1 MRYLIRYIH
10 IFTFLF
16 FILIMTCEIYAKNF
30 VVVIDP
36 GHGGKDLGAKGA
48 ISLEKN
54 INLNVAKLLGNK
66 ISEKYNDVDIVYTRN
81 NDKFLTLQKRA
92 DIANEAYGN
101 LFISIHTNSIS
112 EKSPSRKTIAGAS
125 VYTLGLHKTDEN
137 LNVAQRENSVMVL
150 ENDFETTYSGFDP
163 NSPESYI
170 IFELNQSAH
179 MEESLKF
186 AQLVQEEFTTTA
198 GRKDKG
204 VRQAGFWVLMATT
217 MPSVLV
223 ELDFICNPTVEK
235 FLASTHGQELLAK
248 SIFNAFVK
256 YKDSYDNHNKSTD
269 RKSKIASNIDDKS
282 VDNIDNKIH
291 YKIQFLTTP
300 KPATTNQFKG
310 LHPVDFYTEDNKNKY
325 TYGNV
330 LSLKEAQK
338 ILKTVKTKF
347 PDAFII
353 RVKNGKRIK

>member
-1 MRYLIRYIH
+1 MLS
-10 IFTFLF
+10 
-16 FILIMTCEIYAKNF
+16 IMTVEISARNF

-54 INLNVAKLLGNK
+54 INLNVAKLLGEK
-66 ISEKYNDVDIVYTRN
+66 ISNKYNDVDIVYTRN

-186 AQLVQEEFTTTA
+186 AQLVQNEFTTTA

-235 FLASTHGQELLAK
+235 FLASNRGQELLAQ

-256 YKDSYDNHNKSTD
+256 YKESYDNKHHKSPDNDDTKNKITKD
-269 RKSKIASNIDDKS
+269 KPEEKKDKIVNK
-282 VDNIDNKIH
+282 DNKIH
-291 YKIQFLTTP
+291 YKIQFLTSPTP
-300 KPATTNQFKG
+300 VKNSAFKG
-310 LHPVDFYTEDNKNKY
+310 LEPVDSYTEDNKNKY

-330 LSLKEAQK
+330 SSLKEAQK
-338 ILKTVKTKF
+338 ILKQVKKKF

-353 RVKNGKRIK
+353 KVKNGKRIK